1 MSLDSLAHELF
12 QLNKSTEVLQEH
24 KLTLDASFQQSNFGA
39 VASRFPQY
47 KVLLKSLEVLQ
58 VQSQNILTIVKD
70 KSEHIMTLEANL
82 KSFKKKLNSSLRA

>member
-39 VASRFPQY
+39 VASRFP
-47 KVLLKSLEVLQ
+47 
-58 VQSQNILTIVKD
+58 
-70 KSEHIMTLEANL
+70 
-82 KSFKKKLNSSLRA
+82 